1 MEKVLRPDRL
11 VDRYRY
17 NLNVLSID
25 VDIFANLFVNI
36 SWTTKQMK
44 TDKIIQLKMQ
54 RWRAEALGLVQGT
67 I

>member
-1 MEKVLRPDRL
+1 MEKVLRLDRL

-54 RWRAEALGLVQGT
+54 R
-67 I
+67 

>member
-11 VDRYRY
+11 VNRYRY

-44 TDKIIQLKMQ
+44 TDKIIQLQMQ

>member
-44 TDKIIQLKMQ
+44 TDKIIQLQMQ